1 MLALHPLSLTMPLT
15 RTTQTHHDRL
25 LARPHLLQS
34 LRDTQPS
41 SSRLAPLGWPLCAAV
56 AAAAAIAAALL
67 LLGLLL
73 LLLMEVLVLVSRVLL
88 LLLLLLLRP
97 LCTVSF
103 CRRSCCYVLALALH
117 PQLAFRVEGVWH
129 LCVAGG
135 GGEMRRVD
143 ERRNGEGMVL
153 AGCRLIDSGQKH
165 GQST

>member
-1 MLALHPLSLTMPLT
+1 MPLT
-15 RTTQTHHDRL
+15 RTNQTHHDRL

-67 LLGLLL
+67 LL
-73 LLLMEVLVLVSRVLL
+73 RLL
-88 LLLLLLLRP
+88 LLLLLEVLVLVASVLLLVLVLLRP

-103 CRRSCCYVLALALH
+103 CRRSCCYVLALPLP
-117 PQLAFRVEGVWH
+117 PQLVFRGEGVWH

-135 GGEMRRVD
+135 AGEMRRVE
-143 ERRNGEGMVL
+143 ERRNGEGMGL
-153 AGCRLIDSGQKH
+153 AGCRLYDSGQKH
-165 GQST
+165 DRST